1 MASADN
7 CELVRGDRTIADQ
20 QDSLAMVFAQVQ
32 QAHRTSQ
39 QAPSTVRNSE
49 DDQVFLCGFASEHS
63 FIGLL
68 DDKDGISDE
77 GIEDFIRQNNP
88 DMYRRL
94 FTNEGTFTDG
104 QGRTNGTCY
113 NTSIPTVTSGVMATN
128 HNLEVSSST
137 PKSYEL
143 QDVLLLV
150 KRLLVSSLLSEYMFV
165 FTRYV
170 TDKVQAVIFSFYK
183 N

>member
-1 MASADN
+1 
-7 CELVRGDRTIADQ
+7 
-20 QDSLAMVFAQVQ
+20 MVFAQVQ

-77 GIEDFIRQNNP
+77 GIEDFIRRNNP

-94 FTNEGTFTDG
+94 STNEGTFTDG
-104 QGRTNGTCY
+104 Q
-113 NTSIPTVTSGVMATN
+113 
-128 HNLEVSSST
+128 
-137 PKSYEL
+137 
-143 QDVLLLV
+143 
-150 KRLLVSSLLSEYMFV
+150 
-165 FTRYV
+165 
-170 TDKVQAVIFSFYK
+170 
-183 N
+183 